1 MPKTPTPTSEKS
13 RKRATAFSLLT
24 DDDLFLFNEGTHR
37 SLQDRLG
44 AHLRTIDGQA
54 GTVFSVWAPNAAAV
68 SVIGDWNGWR
78 RGQTVLEPRGS
89 SGIWEGFAP
98 QVERGAL

>member
-1 MPKTPTPTSEKS
+1 MPKTRTPTSETP
-13 RKRATAFSLLT
+13 REQATAFSYLT

-44 AHLRTIDGQA
+44 AHPRTVDGQT
-54 GTVFSVWAPNAAAV
+54 GTVFSVWAPNAQAV
-68 SVIGDWNGWR
+68 SVIGDWNGWHG
-78 RGQTVLEPRGS
+78 GQTVLSPRGA

-98 QVERGAL
+98 HVGQG